1 METPQAAA
9 ELENIS
15 DYLFQ
20 FSPEPPLGSN
30 LEYGSRQL
38 RPPGVTKSVHN
49 NNNSKKGN
57 AESAG
62 LPVRGAS
69 AKVGII
75 SISTTEPGKQGRDL
89 SC

>member
-9 ELENIS
+9 ELDNIS

-30 LEYGSRQL
+30 LEYGGRQL

-49 NNNSKKGN
+49 NNKSKKGN

-69 AKVGII
+69 AKVGIM
-75 SISTTEPGKQGRDL
+75 RDTQHNWVR
-89 SC
+89 